1 MDVSAVP
8 EITIGQLSRRTGV
21 ASSALRYYDAEGL
34 ISSSRTPSGQ
44 RRFSRDTIRRVSF
57 IRIAQE
63 VGLTLG
69 DIREALGS
77 LPDHRTPTHADWEH
91 LSTSWRPM
99 LDARIRML
107 ERLRDRLDGCIGC
120 GCLSLDVC
128 KLVNPDDNVASH
140 GAGPRHLIE
149 DD

>member
-1 MDVSAVP
+1 MSAP
-8 EITIGQLSRRTGV
+8 ATAEITIGQLSRRTGV

-63 VGLTLG
+63 VGLTLT
-69 DIREALGS
+69 DIRDALAS
-77 LPDHRTPTHADWEH
+77 LPDHRTPTHADWE
-91 LSTSWRPM
+91 LISSSWRPM
-99 LDARIRML
+99 LDARIRLL

-128 KLVNPDDNVASH
+128 KIVNPDDYIASH
-140 GAGPRHLIE
+140 GAGPRTLIE